1 VPFAVLFI
9 PLNSMIISFGN
20 GVQMETTLPRMLEI
34 LLEAKEF
41 IIYWYKLIRALMMKS
56 EKDKNRIFHGGL
68 LDCWCG

>member
-1 VPFAVLFI
+1 
-9 PLNSMIISFGN
+9 
-20 GVQMETTLPRMLEI
+20 METTLPRMLEI